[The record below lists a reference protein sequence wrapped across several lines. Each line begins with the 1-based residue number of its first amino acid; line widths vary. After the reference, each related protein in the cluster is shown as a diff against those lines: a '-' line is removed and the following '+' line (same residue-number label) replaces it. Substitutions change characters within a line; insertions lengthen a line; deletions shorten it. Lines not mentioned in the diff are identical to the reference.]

1 MVIIILIYYSNNNV
15 KNIKMES
22 LTPLFYDEI
31 KLVKN
36 TFLSVYEKKMK
47 FLTDK
52 IERQRNVKEI
62 FMFFF
67 FIFHLFNFYLL
78 E

>member
-1 MVIIILIYYSNNNV
+1 
-15 KNIKMES
+15 MES

-36 TFLSVYEKKMK
+36 TFLSVYKKKMK

-67 FIFHLFNFYLL
+67 FIFHLFNVYLL